1 MRSRFL
7 SVGLAAILLGACVPA
22 ISETPDEW
30 IALGRRVHGGFG
42 SYIVIGIRIG
52 LDAQKRLDAK
62 PREMDVT
69 YQDGAN
75 TPCACVVDGI
85 MLATTATPGQ
95 NSLRVLPKKGGKDIF
110 GVAVIKNGRTGKSLR
125 YTISAAARPFLDACN
140 KKTERERY
148 DAVMEAP
155 QDTLFRV
162 ETPAAS
168 GNSGARR
175 QIRPVKGESIAAR

>member
-1 MRSRFL
+1 MGSRFL
-7 SVGLAAILLGACVPA
+7 SVALMALFAGACIQA
-22 ISETPDEW
+22 YSETPEEW

-75 TPCACVVDGI
+75 TPCACAVDGI

-95 NSLRVLPKKGGKDIF
+95 NSLRVLPKKAGKDVF
-110 GVAVIKNGRTGKSLR
+110 GMAVIKNARTGNAAR
-125 YTISAAARPFLDACN
+125 YTIPASARAFLDACN

-162 ETPAAS
+162 ETLPTSAKM
-168 GNSGARR
+168 R
-175 QIRPVKGESIAAR
+175 Q